1 MALLVDAAQV
11 QVRGVNVAV
20 ALDQLLQVAFG
31 FIPVFVL
38 QAHQRQRVAQF
49 VIIGV
54 LLDQADELAFGIG
67 DTVLFDQGA
76 SVSQAQAF
84 VVRVVA
90 NRPAQQWQGLR
101 TSVQGLQQTG
111 AQQDRGDFAVLCR
124 VRLEQFQGFFGL
136 AVLVQQQGLAEYQLA
151 VVGVFH
157 QQAFE
162 TV

>member
-1 MALLVDAAQV
+1 MAFLADAAQV

-76 SVSQAQAF
+76 SVGEAQAF

-90 NRPAQQWQGLR
+90 NRPAQQWQGLW
-101 TSVQGLQQTG
+101 TTVQGL
-111 AQQDRGDFAVLCR
+111 
-124 VRLEQFQGFFGL
+124 
-136 AVLVQQQGLAEYQLA
+136 
-151 VVGVFH
+151 
-157 QQAFE
+157 
-162 TV
+162 